1 MAGDDAGKKS
11 GTLKSS
17 CPTATEITARRQAVK
32 DCYCGLGQDCCHWEE
47 MTPEGRMDCSRDK
60 RAAVDALWRNGLGV

>member
-1 MAGDDAGKKS
+1 MAGDDAGKKL

-17 CPTATEITARRQAVK
+17 CPTAMEITARRQAVQ